1 MGIYFFSKKRKKEKE
16 KGSYFYYIE
25 FTKLASDINK
35 DDIINKRKMQ
45 RNYPQ
50 QEARWK
56 LATSRLAN

>member
-1 MGIYFFSKKRKKEKE
+1 MGIYFFSKKLKKEKE
-16 KGSYFYYIE
+16 KGSYFYYIA